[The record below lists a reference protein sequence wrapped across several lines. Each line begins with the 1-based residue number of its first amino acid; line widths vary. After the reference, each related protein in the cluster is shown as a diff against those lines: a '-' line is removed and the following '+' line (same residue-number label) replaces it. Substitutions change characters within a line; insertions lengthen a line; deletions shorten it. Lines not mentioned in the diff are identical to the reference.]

1 MVGLA
6 RLFLGTSAVRSEGA
20 ASRREDQGGVAMR
33 KLWGIIYRVAQAV
46 LVVVAIAISSGAGN
60 RW

>member
-1 MVGLA
+1 
-6 RLFLGTSAVRSEGA
+6 
-20 ASRREDQGGVAMR
+20 MR